1 MRQAI
6 GLVETKGLVAAI
18 QAADTMVKSADV
30 HIVDLDV
37 VGSALIAVIVSGEVA
52 AVNAAVES
60 ARETAAQLGEIIATN
75 VIARPHEEVDKMLD
89 VIVGQK
95 NNQLNGGEKNG

>member
-1 MRQAI
+1 MRKAI
-6 GLVETKGLVAAI
+6 GSVETKGLVAAI

-30 HIVDLDV
+30 NIVDIDI

-60 ARETAAQLGEIIATN
+60 AKQTAAQLGEIISTN

-89 VIVGQK
+89 VIIG
-95 NNQLNGGEKNG
+95 

>member
-6 GLVETKGLVAAI
+6 GLVETKGLVAAL

-89 VIVGQK
+89 VIVG
-95 NNQLNGGEKNG
+95 

>member
-1 MRQAI
+1 MRRAI

-30 HIVDLDV
+30 NIVDLDV

-52 AVNAAVES
+52 AVNAAVEN

-89 VIVGQK
+89 IIVG
-95 NNQLNGGEKNG
+95 